1 MFGDEH
7 EGPELHIPAEALRKP
22 KGAAVA
28 DDGTVVCISCGQRFP
43 MSAVDIV
50 GQGYRCAPCG
60 HQAHVAS
67 LERGANVDAGA
78 HLSKGARA
86 DLKQQAKTLMA
97 GGICLLALGVI
108 ILIALFDTSLGMKG
122 GGLLIAAGVGMMITS
137 TMKKQAAGG

>member
-1 MFGDEH
+1 
-7 EGPELHIPAEALRKP
+7 
-22 KGAAVA
+22 
-28 DDGTVVCISCGQRFP
+28 

-78 HLSKGARA
+78 HLSKGARD

-108 ILIALFDTSLGMKG
+108 VMVALFNTSLGMKG

-137 TMKKQAAGG
+137 TMKKQAAGA